1 MCGLS
6 GIEVFMRKIG
16 TIQIDRIKEMKKD
29 ARNFKKDS
37 NGGNLSGIRY
47 RLSPNNHYA
56 GFVTGTVKIFR
67 QLLGL
72 EEVKWGDDFIATN
85 DLDKE
90 DNHCRVNGKK
100 NKI

>member
-1 MCGLS
+1 MEETCQVS
-6 GIEVFMRKIG
+6 DFDCR
-16 TIQIDRIKEMKKD
+16 
-29 ARNFKKDS
+29 A
-37 NGGNLSGIRY
+37 
-47 RLSPNNHYA
+47 NNHYA

-72 EEVKWGDDFIATN
+72 EEVKWGNDFIATN

>member
-1 MCGLS
+1 
-6 GIEVFMRKIG
+6 
-16 TIQIDRIKEMKKD
+16 
-29 ARNFKKDS
+29 
-37 NGGNLSGIRY
+37 
-47 RLSPNNHYA
+47 
-56 GFVTGTVKIFR
+56 VTGTVKIFR